1 MSTTDVETGRF
12 DNERLLGL
20 INYGLLF
27 SSIFFAGV
35 PALVAVILAY
45 IQRPTVGPVMRE
57 HYRFQIWIFW
67 IGFLLGAV
75 AGICGFWAILDI
87 LGQAQGAGRIEVDGW
102 NLTDFDFSEVEATG
116 RVIALFVVSG
126 LAAAAMTL
134 WMLAAPAVGLIR
146 LTASKAPA

>member
-67 IGFLLGAV
+67 IGVLLGAV
-75 AGICGFWAILDI
+75 GGVSLTWAILDVI
-87 LGQAQGAGRIEVDGW
+87 AQGAGGHLGPEGW
-102 NLTDFDFSEVEATG
+102 VLADFDVSDVHATG
-116 RVIALFVVSG
+116 RMIALFVISG
-126 LAAAAMTL
+126 LALTAMFV
-134 WMLAAPAVGLIR
+134 WMLAMPVVGFVR
-146 LTASKAPA
+146 LLSGRAEA